1 MIQEMGLINR
11 DRQEKERRVRYM
23 ATKTK
28 GPWNKENINELLQKS
43 DQAVMKGLTVIY
55 DRQTSD
61 EQSAERTKYLN
72 GRGFNGLDAEFGT
85 SLAKQVITKNS
96 LSPKQMLAARKMLGR
111 YAGQLALVANEK
123 AGTEV
128 IPQVAKMNP
137 ALATYNPVLVPTNTA
152 VELSYDASDLDGK
165 CPGCKAKLVLSNG
178 FKDGE
183 GEFTHWV
190 VKCGCGATY
199 TVFND

>member
-1 MIQEMGLINR
+1 MGSG
-11 DRQEKERRVRYM
+11 KEGEEYM

-28 GPWNKENINELLQKS
+28 GPWNKENIIELLQKS
-43 DQAVMKGLTVIY
+43 DQAVMKGLKVIY

-61 EQSAERTKYLN
+61 EQNAERTKYLN
-72 GRGFNGLDAEFGT
+72 GRGFNGLDAEFGS
-85 SLAKQVITKNS
+85 SLAKQVISKNF
-96 LSPKQMLAARKMLGR
+96 LTQKQMDAARKMLKR

-128 IPQVAKMNP
+128 IPQVTKVNP
-137 ALATYNPVLVPTNTA
+137 ALANYNPAL
-152 VELSYDASDLDGK
+152 VELSYEASDLDGK
-165 CPGCKAKLVLSNG
+165 CPSCKAKLNLVNG

-183 GEFTHWV
+183 GEITHWE
-190 VKCGCGATY
+190 VKCECGATF